1 MKTFWHDLP
10 KPFFVLAPMEAVT
23 DVVFRH
29 VVAKAGRPD
38 VFFTEFTNA
47 TGWHRAGNKA
57 IGGRLIK
64 TDDEHPIVAQ
74 LWGSNPEAMV
84 ALSQHCAQLGY
95 DGIDLNMGCPDQSA
109 VKAGGG
115 AGMIRTPELAY
126 EMITAAKASGLPVS
140 VKTRLGYSRVDE
152 WRDWLGGLLR
162 QDIAVLTIHLRTK
175 KEMSKVPAHFELIP
189 EIRTLRDEI
198 APDTLLVINGDVRD
212 RAHGLEFYE
221 QYGVDGVMIGR
232 GIFTNPF
239 CFTATQRDVIINRE
253 HLQPDASAES
263 TSSERH
269 LQPTSSPL
277 RTRGGS
283 GAKPSEDEADEA
295 IAQNNLISLLHF
307 HLDEYDKYSEQT
319 GRPFETLKRF
329 FKIYI
334 RDFPGASELRDHLMH
349 TKTTEEVRI
358 VLAEYIAK

>member
-1 MKTFWHDLP
+1 MSDMKSFWHELP
-10 KPFFVLAPMEAVT
+10 RPFFVLAPMEAVT

-29 VVAKAGRPD
+29 VVARAGRPD

-47 TGWHRAGNKA
+47 TGWYRAGERA

-64 TDDEHPIVAQ
+64 TGDENPIVAQ
-74 LWGSNPEAMV
+74 LWGSDPAAMA
-84 ALSQHCAQLGY
+84 ALSTHCAALGY

-126 EMITAAKASGLPVS
+126 EMIKAAKSSGLPVS
-140 VKTRLGYSRVDE
+140 VKTRLGYSRIDE
-152 WRDWLGGLLR
+152 WRGWLGGLLA

-189 EIRTLRDEI
+189 EIKALRDEI

-212 RAHGLEFYE
+212 RAHGLEFYHRH
-221 QYGVDGVMIGR
+221 GVDGVMIGR
-232 GIFTNPF
+232 GVFANPF
-239 CFTATQRDVIINRE
+239 CFADADAGSVTHERSNRE
-253 HLQPDASAES
+253 LI
-263 TSSERH
+263 T
-269 LQPTSSPL
+269 LL
-277 RTRGGS
+277 R
-283 GAKPSEDEADEA
+283 
-295 IAQNNLISLLHF
+295 F
-307 HLDEYDKYSEQT
+307 HLDEYDRYSAQT

-334 RDFPGASELRDHLMH
+334 RDFVGASELRERLMH
-349 TKTTEEVRI
+349 TTSTDEVRH
-358 VLAEYIAK
+358 VLDTWAG